1 MNRRI
6 VATVAFVTVGYVVVL
21 ALWMNLFLPISEP
34 GTEGFQVVF
43 LVSLYGTVLGLS
55 VALAGRRS
63 EVMRR
68 IEREGYE
75 GWATIRSATPLDRTS
90 TGQLT
95 RLDLELTVPGSE
107 PYRGTVVYEVDR
119 RDLHRYVA
127 GEVVSIWVD
136 PLDRD
141 RIVLYP

>member
-6 VATVAFVTVGYVVVL
+6 ASTIAFVTVGYIVVL
-21 ALWMNLFLPISEP
+21 ALWLNYFLPISEP

-43 LVSLYGTVLGLS
+43 LVCLYGTVLGLS
-55 VALAGRRS
+55 LALAGRRS
-63 EVMRR
+63 KTLRR
-68 IEREGYE
+68 IERDGYE
-75 GWATIRSATPLDRTS
+75 GWATIRAATPLDRTS

-107 PYRGTVVYEVDR
+107 SYRGTVVYEVDR
-119 RDLHRYVA
+119 RDLHRYA
-127 GEVVSIWVD
+127 PGEVVSVWVD

-141 RIVLYP
+141 RILLYP

>member
-6 VATVAFVTVGYVVVL
+6 VSTVAFVTVGYLVVL
-21 ALWMNLFLPISEP
+21 AVWLNLFLPISEP

-43 LVSLYGTVLGLS
+43 LVCLYGTVLGLS
-55 VALAGRRS
+55 LAFAGRRS
-63 EVMRR
+63 KTMRR

-107 PYRGTVVYEVDR
+107 SYSGTVVYEVNR
-119 RDLHRYVA
+119 RDLHRYVP
-127 GEVVSIWVD
+127 GETVSVWVD

>member
-6 VATVAFVTVGYVVVL
+6 VATVAFVTVGYLVVL
-21 ALWMNLFLPISEP
+21 ALWRGLFLPNSEP

-43 LVSLYGTVLGLS
+43 LVSLYGMVLGLS
-55 VALAGRRS
+55 MAFAGRPS
-63 EVMRR
+63 GAVRR

-75 GWATIRSATPLDRTS
+75 GWATIRSATPLDTTA

-95 RLDLELTVPGSE
+95 RLDLELTVPGSD

-127 GEVVSIWVD
+127 GEVVSVWVD

-141 RIVLYP
+141 RILLYP